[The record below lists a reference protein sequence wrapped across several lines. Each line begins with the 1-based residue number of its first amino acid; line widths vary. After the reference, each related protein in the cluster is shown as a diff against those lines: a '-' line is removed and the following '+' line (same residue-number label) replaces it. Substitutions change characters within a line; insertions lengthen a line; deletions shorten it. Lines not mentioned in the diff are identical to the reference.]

1 MALIIT
7 RGARGSVSAN
17 RFDVPR
23 AYGIGGWHA
32 GGHAVF
38 YLKSE
43 AGTRGMRAQEL
54 RWQDRSVRCLLI
66 GLSVSAVGLA
76 GLAGCGDLSEFTKPI
91 TPAKISG
98 EWRAT
103 DLVLTNA
110 NDPTISFDAIAAG
123 LSLFLRF
130 SIDGDYQQ
138 IIQAPEQDDDV
149 EIGRYEI
156 QGDFILVELASAPE
170 DTIHFAYEFQESVTA
185 FTLTLLSDDL
195 DFDFDDD
202 GIEEPALLFTILLRD

>member
-1 MALIIT
+1 
-7 RGARGSVSAN
+7 
-17 RFDVPR
+17 
-23 AYGIGGWHA
+23 
-32 GGHAVF
+32 
-38 YLKSE
+38 
-43 AGTRGMRAQEL
+43 MRAQEQ

-66 GLSVSAVGLA
+66 GLSVSVVGLA

-110 NDPTISFDAIAAG
+110 NDPTISFDALAAG
-123 LSLFLRF
+123 ISLFLRF

-138 IIQAPEQDDDV
+138 ILQVPEQEDDV
-149 EIGRYEI
+149 ETGRYEI
-156 QGDFILVELASAPE
+156 QGDFILVKLDSRPPPE
-170 DTIHFAYEFQESVTA
+170 DSIHFSYEFQESVTT

-195 DFDFDDD
+195 DFDFDGD
-202 GIEEPALLFTILLRD
+202 GTEEPALLLTILLRD

>member
-1 MALIIT
+1 
-7 RGARGSVSAN
+7 
-17 RFDVPR
+17 
-23 AYGIGGWHA
+23 
-32 GGHAVF
+32 
-38 YLKSE
+38 
-43 AGTRGMRAQEL
+43 MRAQEL
-54 RWQDRSVRCLLI
+54 RWQDRSVRCLLV

-76 GLAGCGDLSEFTKPI
+76 GLAGCGDLSDFVQPI

-103 DLVLTNA
+103 SLFLTNA

-123 LSLFLRF
+123 LGLFLRF

-138 IIQAPEQDDDV
+138 IIQAPEGPDDV

-156 QGDFILVELASAPE
+156 QGDFIQVLLASAPE

-185 FTLTLLSDDL
+185 FVLTLTSDDL
-195 DFDFDDD
+195 DFDFDGD
-202 GIEEPALLFTILLRD
+202 GTEEPALLFTILTRD

>member
-1 MALIIT
+1 
-7 RGARGSVSAN
+7 
-17 RFDVPR
+17 
-23 AYGIGGWHA
+23 
-32 GGHAVF
+32 
-38 YLKSE
+38 
-43 AGTRGMRAQEL
+43 MRAQEL

-76 GLAGCGDLSEFTKPI
+76 GLAGCGDLSEFIKPI
-91 TPAKISG
+91 TPEKISG

-110 NDPTISFDAIAAG
+110 NDPTISFDLIDAG
-123 LSLFLRF
+123 GSAFLRF

-149 EIGRYEI
+149 KIGTYEI
-156 QGDFILVELASAPE
+156 QGDFIQVLLAAAPE

-185 FTLTLLSDDL
+185 FVLTLLSDDL
-195 DFDFDDD
+195 DFDFGGD
-202 GIEEPALLFTILLRD
+202 GTREPALLFAILTRD